1 MTFEPE
7 SLVRCVRRFL
17 PGDDAVRFTPIPT
30 GKFNTSFFVRAGE
43 QDFVLRIAPPRDA
56 VFVFYERNMMRQEPA
71 IHDLLRRE
79 TTVPV
84 ARIVG
89 YDDSHEI
96 IRNDYLL
103 MDRLPGHPMCDAL
116 WVDEDAVLRA
126 VGDALAQVHRLTAPQ
141 YGYLGAHAPMTPQP
155 TWRDA
160 FALMWRKL
168 IDDVVFVGHYSQ
180 EDAAFLLR
188 LLDKHIRLFDRN
200 VPASL
205 LHMDIWA
212 QNILVAKDGA
222 PLTGIVD
229 WDRALWGDPE
239 IEFAVLDYCGI
250 SKPAF
255 WEGYGRPRDTSPEA
269 GLRNLFYLLYEIQ
282 KYIVID
288 QGRNNDPAAA
298 RQYRQHVMHLAGR
311 L

>member
-7 SLVRCVRRFL
+7 TLSRCVRRFV
-17 PGDDAVRFTPIPT
+17 PGDAPVHLTPIPT

-43 QDFVLRIAPPRDA
+43 QDLVLRIAPPRDA
-56 VFVFYERNMMRQEPA
+56 VFVFYERDMMRQEPA
-71 IHDLLRRE
+71 LHDLLRRE

-84 ARIVG
+84 ARIMG
-89 YDDSHEI
+89 YDESHEI
-96 IRNDYLL
+96 IDHDYLL
-103 MDRLPGHPMCDAL
+103 MDRLPGRPMCDTL
-116 WVDEDAVLRA
+116 WLDENAVLHA
-126 VGDALAQVHRLTAPQ
+126 VGKCLAQAHRLTARQ
-141 YGYLGAHAPMTPQP
+141 YGYLGEHAPMTPQP

-168 IDDVVFVGHYSQ
+168 INDVVSVGHYSQ

-212 QNILVAKDGA
+212 QNILIADDGKT
-222 PLTGIVD
+222 LTGIVD

-255 WEGYGRPRDTSPEA
+255 WEGYGAPRDISHEA
-269 GLRNLFYLLYEIQ
+269 ALRNLFYLLYEIQ

-298 RQYRQHVMHLAGR
+298 RQYRQHVMLLAGR